1 MFTIVMLI
9 ALFIVLDMA
18 ALRWGIDST
27 ETFASCEFDRRWRW
41 FNHVND
47 QSAVS

>member
-1 MFTIVMLI
+1 MMIVLAMLI
-9 ALFIVLDMA
+9 GFIVFDLVA
-18 ALRWGIDST
+18 WRWGIDST